1 MNNQK
6 KALLVA
12 LAVAGVSISGPMV
25 KWSLSCGASPVMV
38 AFGRMAIS
46 FLLLLIP
53 ALRSGEL
60 QAILRAPKKQVALA
74 CAAGLLLAAAGLLGG
89 TVQALSGAAGSR
101 TIGLWLGAAAAPL
114 LSAAT
119 VRLRRMRQGAT
130 HVRVRMTCGGRT
142 AAFTA
147 MVDSGNCLRDYL
159 THRPVIVMPQAR
171 GYRLFG
177 LENTPLR
184 PIFADTAGGRQMML
198 CLTPEA
204 TILDN
209 GQTKRAVE
217 ALLALSPGLGGNAPA
232 LLPVSLLEDGQ
243 EGV

>member
-1 MNNQK
+1 
-6 KALLVA
+6 
-12 LAVAGVSISGPMV
+12 
-25 KWSLSCGASPVMV
+25 
-38 AFGRMAIS
+38 
-46 FLLLLIP
+46 
-53 ALRSGEL
+53 
-60 QAILRAPKKQVALA
+60 
-74 CAAGLLLAAAGLLGG
+74 
-89 TVQALSGAAGSR
+89 
-101 TIGLWLGAAAAPL
+101 
-114 LSAAT
+114 
-119 VRLRRMRQGAT
+119 MRQGAT